1 MNTERVR
8 SVLGVWA
15 PMAIGLFIIVTSVN
29 FYFTATLAG
38 GIRTG
43 DLGSWRLVCSAGA
56 FFVGGLLILS
66 TYGRYTKTKEGRG
79 EGSPQ
84 ASLPPTPA
92 PRHQKPH
99 SPGHPAGEKDLADQR
114 SPESRPG

>member
-56 FFVGGLLILS
+56 VSVGGLLILS
-66 TYGRYTKTKEGRG
+66 TYGPDTKTEEWRREGAPG
-79 EGSPQ
+79 NATP
-84 ASLPPTPA
+84 PA
-92 PRHQKPH
+92 PGAPPQEAAHQSATP
-99 SPGHPAGEKDLADQR
+99 
-114 SPESRPG
+114 

>member
-1 MNTERVR
+1 MYSECVR
-8 SVLGVWA
+8 CGLGVWA

-56 FFVGGLLILS
+56 FSVGGLLILS
-66 TYGRYTKTKEGRG
+66 TYGRYTKTKEWRG
-79 EGSPQ
+79 KGSPE
-84 ASLPPTPA
+84 AALPPTPA
-92 PRHQKPH
+92 PRPQEPDAQGNLDDQK
-99 SPGHPAGEKDLADQR
+99 D
-114 SPESRPG
+114 

>member
-66 TYGRYTKTKEGRG
+66 TYGRDTKTKEWRR

-84 ASLPPTPA
+84 TYPPPAPA
-92 PRHQKPH
+92 PRHDE
-99 SPGHPAGEKDLADQR
+99 PGGESQSHGEKD
-114 SPESRPG
+114 

>member
-56 FFVGGLLILS
+56 FSVGGLLILS
-66 TYGRYTKTKEGRG
+66 TYGRYTKTKEWRRQ
-79 EGSPQ
+79 GSPET
-84 ASLPPTPA
+84 SLLPPA
-92 PRHQKPH
+92 PTRDEKPDHQ
-99 SPGHPAGEKDLADQR
+99 SDSEDEKD
-114 SPESRPG
+114 

>member
-43 DLGSWRLVCSAGA
+43 DLGSWRLGCSAGA
-56 FFVGGLLILS
+56 FFGGGLLILS
-66 TYGRYTKTKEGRG
+66 TYGRYTKTKEGR
-79 EGSPQ
+79 EKGSPE
-84 ASLPPTPA
+84 ASLPPTAGPPYEEPA
-92 PRHQKPH
+92 NEGNPH
-99 SPGHPAGEKDLADQR
+99 AQED
-114 SPESRPG
+114 

>member
-56 FFVGGLLILS
+56 FSVGGLLILS
-66 TYGRYTKTKEGRG
+66 TYGRYTKTKEWRG
-79 EGSPQ
+79 KGSPE
-84 ASLPPTPA
+84 ASLPPTAA
-92 PRHQKPH
+92 PRHEEPDDDGNPDDQK
-99 SPGHPAGEKDLADQR
+99 D
-114 SPESRPG
+114 